1 MRGLLVLVLCGMA
14 APVAAQSV
22 LETHLRGPGS
32 SGCYLR
38 DYAPA
43 HLAAHPVQQV
53 REVALGPVNWAPPGG
68 WGGNAPDVV
77 LRVAVALRDGRRA
90 TALAACITAG
100 PQLLCAMEGDEG
112 AFGLEARAGG
122 AVLLRPL
129 HRGMVFAAGA
139 ERIVLSPDVGDDRAF
154 LVPPVPA
161 DACP

>member
-1 MRGLLVLVLCGMA
+1 VRFLALWLCLLAL
-14 APVAAQSV
+14 PVQAQSV

-43 HLAAHPVQQV
+43 HLAAHPAQQV
-53 REVALGPVNWAPPGG
+53 ALIALGPVDWAPPGG
-68 WGGNAPDVV
+68 WGNGVPDIV
-77 LRVAVALRDGRRA
+77 LRVAVTLRDGRRA
-90 TALAACITAG
+90 GALAACITAG
-100 PQLLCAMEGDEG
+100 PQLVCGMEGDQG
-112 AFGLEARAGG
+112 AFGIEPRAGG

-129 HRGMVFAAGA
+129 HTGMIFDAGA
-139 ERIVLSPDVGDDRAF
+139 ELIVLSPKAGDDRAF